1 LWYHADNVGRGDEL
15 GHLAGRRSILEYGY
29 QPSVRT
35 WGVMP
40 RRHDADPDGHL
51 AGTVLGSVHID
62 ESLAFLV
69 NISVH
74 PLDNT
79 AVIRHANLPV
89 KKRRQLGCRRVA
101 ETRLN

>member
-1 LWYHADNVGRGDEL
+1 MLDH
-15 GHLAGRRSILEYGY
+15 GY

-62 ESLAFLV
+62 EPLALLV

-74 PLDNT
+74 TSDNT

-89 KKRRQLGCRRVA
+89 EKRRQLGCRCGA
-101 ETRLN
+101 ETRLNWRHDVVR